1 MAEYTEGSIAIDAPA
16 ADVMDV
22 ITGYE
27 AYPEWNEVES
37 VNVLQR
43 GEGGRPTEVAY
54 RVHIPVLGKAEY
66 TLSYAYAP
74 GDDGLSWTTK
84 EARGAVRD
92 IRGEYLLHEI
102 DDRTTKVTYRLAVDL
117 AVLVP
122 GFIRNEGAERII
134 ENALRRLK
142 ERVESRP

>member
-1 MAEYTEGSIAIDAPA
+1 MAEYTESSIVIEATA

-22 ITGYE
+22 ITDYE

-37 VNVLQR
+37 VTVIRR
-43 GEGGRPTEVAY
+43 GAGGRGTEVSY
-54 RVHIPVLGKAEY
+54 EVEIPVLGRASY
-66 TLSYAYAP
+66 TLSYQYAP

-92 IRGEYLLHEI
+92 IRGEYLLTEVEE
-102 DDRTTKVTYRLAVDL
+102 RTKVTYRLAVEL

-122 GFIRNEGAERII
+122 GFIRNEGAARII
-134 ENALRRLK
+134 ENALKRLK
-142 ERVESRP
+142 DRVESQT

>member
-1 MAEYTEGSIAIDAPA
+1 MAEYTESSMMIEAPA

-22 ITGYE
+22 ITDYE
-27 AYPEWNEVES
+27 AYPEWNEVEL
-37 VNVLQR
+37 VDVVRR
-43 GEGGRPTEVAY
+43 GEGGRGMEVAY
-54 RVHIPVLGKAEY
+54 EVKIPVLGKASY
-66 TLSYAYAP
+66 TLAYQYAP

-92 IRGEYLLHEI
+92 IRGEYLLTEVE
-102 DDRTTKVTYRLAVDL
+102 DRTKVTYRLAVEL

-134 ENALRRLK
+134 ENALKRLK
-142 ERVESRP
+142 DRVESRT